1 MNRTPGQKIVRWGA
15 WLLGG
20 LAGLALLAASGIYIA
35 SELVMRRTYPGVAGI
50 PVAALQ
56 DSTAVA
62 AGARLVQIY
71 GCPGCHA
78 EQLQGQVFFDEPRV
92 ARLVAPNLT
101 RAAQQYSDAELE
113 RIIRHGIRPTGRSV
127 IAMPSDAFA
136 GLSDA
141 SLARILAYLRTRP
154 VEEGPGPSLHLG
166 PLGRLGVATGK
177 FKTAAML
184 IPPGAPAPPAAPPTD
199 SVALGSYLAH
209 TACAE
214 CHGTDLRG
222 DASLGSVNLA
232 VVSGYSADEFV
243 RLLQTGVP
251 KGGRQL
257 GLMAEVAQR
266 RFVALNSTEVA
277 ALYAYLHS
285 HLGPS

>member
-1 MNRTPGQKIVRWGA
+1 MNRAPGRKILRWGA

-20 LAGLALLAASGIYIA
+20 LAGLALVAATGIYIA
-35 SELVMRRTYPGVAGI
+35 SELLVQRTYPGVVGK
-50 PVAALQ
+50 PVAVPR
-56 DSTAVA
+56 DSASVA

-71 GCPGCHA
+71 GCSGCHA
-78 EQLQGQVFFDEPRV
+78 EHLQGQVFFDEPRV

-101 RAAQQYSDAELE
+101 HAVQRYSDAELE

-154 VEEGPGPSLHLG
+154 VVEGPGPSLRLG

-184 IPPGAPAPPAAPPTD
+184 IPPDTPAPPAAPPTD

-222 DASLGSVNLA
+222 DVNLGSVNLA
-232 VVSGYSADEFV
+232 VVSGYSPDEFV
-243 RLLQTGVP
+243 RLLQTGIP
-251 KGGRQL
+251 KGGRKL

-266 RFVALNSTEVA
+266 RFVALNPTEVA

-285 HLGPS
+285 RSGQS

>member
-1 MNRTPGQKIVRWGA
+1 MNRTPGQTILRWGA

-20 LAGLALLAASGIYIA
+20 LAGLALAAAAGIYIA
-35 SELVMRRTYPGVAGI
+35 SELVVRRTYPGVAGI
-50 PVAALQ
+50 PVAVPR
-56 DSTAVA
+56 DSASVA

-71 GCPGCHA
+71 GCSGCHA

-101 RAAQQYSDAELE
+101 HAVQRYSDAELE

-127 IAMPSDAFA
+127 FAMPSDAFA
-136 GLSDA
+136 GLSDT
-141 SLARILAYLRTRP
+141 SLATILAYVRARP
-154 VEEGPGPSLHLG
+154 VMEGPGPSLSLG
-166 PLGRLGVATGK
+166 PLGRVGIATGK

-184 IPPGAPAPPAAPPTD
+184 MPPDLPAPPAEPPAD
-199 SVALGSYLAH
+199 SVGLGSYLAH
-209 TACAE
+209 TACGE

-222 DASLGSVNLA
+222 DPSLGSVNLA
-232 VVSGYSADEFV
+232 VVSGYTPEEFA

-251 KGGRQL
+251 RGGRQL

-266 RFVALNSTEVA
+266 RFVALKPTEVA

-285 HLGPS
+285 HVGPT

>member
-1 MNRTPGQKIVRWGA
+1 MLRWGA
-15 WLLGG
+15 RLLAG
-20 LAGLALLAASGIYIA
+20 LAGLALVATAGTYIV
-35 SELVMRRTYPGVAGI
+35 SELVMRRTYPGVAGN
-50 PVAALQ
+50 PVAVPR
-56 DSTAVA
+56 DSASVA

-78 EQLQGQVFFDEPRV
+78 EQLQGQLFFDEPRV

-113 RIIRHGIRPTGRSV
+113 RIIRHGVRPTGRSV
-127 IAMPSDAFA
+127 IAMPSEAFA
-136 GLSDA
+136 GLSDS
-141 SLARILAYLRTRP
+141 SLARILAFLRTRP
-154 VEEGPGPSLHLG
+154 VVDGPGPSLQLG
-166 PLGRLGVATGK
+166 PLGRIGVATGK

-184 IPPGAPAPPAAPPTD
+184 IPPGTPAPPASPPTD
-199 SVALGSYLAH
+199 SVGLGNYLAH

-222 DASLGSVNLA
+222 DPNLGSVNLA
-232 VVSGYSADEFV
+232 VVSGYSPDEFA

-266 RFVALNSTEVA
+266 RFVALTPQEVA

-285 HLGPS
+285 RSGQS